1 MTSRSRLPVGRN
13 IGALA
18 LALAMV
24 VVLALVAGC
33 TSGKGSGDAADANRS
48 GGTLRLAVAGLTT
61 YDPATVVPT
70 DQAEMVAADLV
81 ADGLTAIDAQTGGV
95 VPSLA
100 ESWVADDAG
109 TTWTFTLRAG
119 ATFSD
124 GSAVTAADVATA
136 LSRVAARGSATLA
149 AARLEGISG
158 YADVVA
164 GRSSALA
171 GVVAVDERTLTITTT
186 SSDVE
191 LPLLLGSPVYGVM
204 KVAPAGD
211 ATSTVPTSAPGAPGV
226 DGSLLIG
233 SGPFSVASDDGTT
246 LHLVRA
252 QGSGAELDGVDLL
265 RVADAAAAD
274 AAVRQGDA
282 DWAPLSGAAA
292 SAAASASTSTT
303 TSTSTGS
310 PDSTGP
316 ASTAAGDAT
325 VVKTTPLGAE
335 EFFGMNVTNPVL
347 TNPVFRQAIVKGID
361 RAKLVAVAPTGL
373 RAGSAIV
380 PPGVPGAVEDPCGDA
395 CRYDPEAAK
404 ALVAQAFPGG
414 GVPTVEVDTDDV
426 PADVALATAVQASLV
441 AIGVPATVVVK
452 PFAEYQR
459 FVTTGQTQLFRTGW
473 VGLAPSAGAYLDPL
487 FRSNSL
493 DNLTGV
499 ASASVDTR
507 LATAR
512 ATTDDA
518 ARVAQ
523 YQSLEKD
530 ILALSPVVPLGSYV
544 ASVRLSA
551 RVENYVQRLDG
562 TFDALQVQVGS
573 S

>member
-1 MTSRSRLPVGRN
+1 MNSRSRLPVSRN
-13 IGALA
+13 VGAVALA
-18 LALAMV
+18 VLAT
-24 VVLALVAGC
+24 LALVAGC
-33 TSGKGSGDAADANRS
+33 TSGKRSGDAADAPRS
-48 GGTLRLAVAGLTT
+48 GGTLRLAVAGLAT

-70 DQAEMVAADLV
+70 DQAEMVVADLV

-124 GSAVTAADVATA
+124 GTALTAADVAAA
-136 LSRVAARGSATLA
+136 LTRVAARGSATLA

-158 YADVVA
+158 YSDLVA
-164 GRSSALA
+164 GRTSALA
-171 GVVAVDERTLTITTT
+171 GLVVVDERTLTITTT
-186 SSDVE
+186 SPDVE

-204 KVAPAGD
+204 KAGAADD
-211 ATSTVPTSAPGAPGV
+211 ATSTVPTSTPGL
-226 DGSLLIG
+226 DGRLLVG

-246 LHLVRA
+246 VHLVRV
-252 QGSGAELDGVDLL
+252 QGSGAELNGVDLL

-274 AAVRQGDA
+274 AAVREGNA

-292 SAAASASTSTT
+292 AAAASEATLTSTPN
-303 TSTSTGS
+303 STAS
-310 PDSTGP
+310 PESTGP
-316 ASTAAGDAT
+316 AVTAAGEHT
-325 VVKTTPLGAE
+325 VVKTAPLGAE

-361 RAKLVAVAPTGL
+361 RAKLVAVAPAGL
-373 RAGSAIV
+373 RASPAIV
-380 PPGVPGAVEDPCGDA
+380 PPGVPGAVEDPCGDP

-414 GVPTVEVDTDDV
+414 GVPTVEVDTDDLA
-426 PADVALATAVQASLV
+426 PDVALANAVQASLV
-441 AIGVPATVVVK
+441 AIGVPTTVVVK

-493 DNLTGV
+493 DNLTGL

-518 ARVAQ
+518 ARVSQ
-523 YQSLEKD
+523 YQALEKD
-530 ILALSPVVPLGSYV
+530 ILAMSPVVPLGSYE

-562 TFDALQVQVGS
+562 TFDALKVQVGS